1 MTDEQKAKR
10 IHDILYSTDDRAE
23 LAERIV
29 ELEDKYERL
38 IVRERLIAEIRTIH
52 SSSNEESHNDSRRNN
67 ERHQE
72 HD

>member
-10 IHDILYSTDDRAE
+10 IHDILYSTDDRVA
-23 LAERIV
+23 LAEYIV

-38 IVRERLIAEIRTIH
+38 ITRERLMIRKFYN
-52 SSSNEESHNDSRRNN
+52 SSNEESHNDSRRNN